1 MVWAEG
7 SQAGIVS
14 GCGQDAG
21 FGIAAQPRQGGGKG
35 QFDSASIWMA
45 LALRQTA
52 VQVRQTAVQL
62 VGTLRLGQGLFVA
75 GLAVEAA
82 CQTEPQD
89 QGQLVGCA
97 MGGQGLAGERLGLR
111 LAPLSV
117 EPRWAGFCRRLTAPA
132 FRTALRSSSSI
143 APGGRAS

>member
-1 MVWAEG
+1 MASRLRSSAVDAVEQRLGFDSALMVWAEG

-52 VQVRQTAVQL
+52 VQL

-89 QGQLVGCA
+89 QGQPVGCA
-97 MGGQGLAGERLGLR
+97 MGGQGLA
-111 LAPLSV
+111 
-117 EPRWAGFCRRLTAPA
+117 
-132 FRTALRSSSSI
+132 
-143 APGGRAS
+143 ASASASGWRP